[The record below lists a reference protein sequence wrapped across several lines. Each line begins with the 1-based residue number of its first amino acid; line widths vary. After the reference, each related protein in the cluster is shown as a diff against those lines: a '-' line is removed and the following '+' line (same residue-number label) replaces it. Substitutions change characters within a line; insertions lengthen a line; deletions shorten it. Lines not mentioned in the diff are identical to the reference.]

1 MASLRIP
8 MSRPQRPIRCV
19 VVPPVAAPYREPLFE
34 ALDARD
40 DLELTVVYQA
50 AQQASWDV
58 SAGWFETDHRYSA
71 KHLRSWQRARPGRTP
86 IIWPRGLEAELRRL
100 NPDCVV
106 AWEYGPTALRAFAW
120 TRLRGRAHVIFSEN
134 TPAIEPHLGSK
145 QRRLHHFLATRAEG
159 GIAASSKARTRFTEL
174 GMAPERAVVA
184 LQSADLE
191 PIRRAAAAHAPAGLQ
206 AVASGPPPMVLAVG
220 RLVPDKNFAGLID
233 AFAAATA
240 AAWRMRAAAGLRGGP
255 APRLEIVGTG
265 FLEEELRAQ
274 AARTGADIRF
284 HGHLDSAA
292 MAALYARADIFALVS
307 SFEPFGV
314 AVREAAAAGLPIVC
328 SAVAGA
334 AGDAAV
340 DGRNAI
346 LIDPADTGQIAEA
359 LRLLLTDAEVRAY
372 LGAGSRVI
380 DAETKGRDVQAWV
393 DAITSATALRG
404 RP

>member
-1 MASLRIP
+1 
-8 MSRPQRPIRCV
+8 MSRPQRPIRCA

-34 ALDARD
+34 ALNAREE
-40 DLELTVVYQA
+40 LELTVVYQA
-50 AQQASWDV
+50 DQQSSWDV
-58 SAGWFETDHRYSA
+58 SAGFFETEHRYPA
-71 KHLRSWQRARPGRTP
+71 EHLRSWQRARPGRTP
-86 IIWPRGLEAELRRL
+86 IVWPRGLERELQRL
-100 NPDCVV
+100 SPDCVV

-134 TPAIEPHLGSK
+134 TAAIEPHLGTP

-159 GIAASSKARTRFTEL
+159 GIAASSKARQRFLDL
-174 GMAPERAVVA
+174 GMSPERAVVA
-184 LQSADLE
+184 LQSAILE
-191 PIRRAAAAHAPAGLQ
+191 PIRAAVAGRAGLE

-220 RLVPDKNFAGLID
+220 RLVPDKNFAALIG
-233 AFAAATA
+233 AFAAASATA
-240 AAWRMRAAAGLRGGP
+240 AMMRAAAGVRNGV

-265 FLEEELRAQ
+265 FLEDELRAQ
-274 AARTGADIRF
+274 AAATGADIRF
-284 HGHLDSAA
+284 RGHLDSEQ
-292 MAALYARADIFALVS
+292 MAALYAEADIFALVS

-346 LIDPADTGQIAEA
+346 LIDPADPVQIMDALTALLSYAE
-359 LRLLLTDAEVRAY
+359 LRAR
-372 LGAGSRVI
+372 LGAASRAV
-380 DAETKGRDVQAWV
+380 DAETRGRDVQAWV
-393 DAITSATALRG
+393 DAIIHATALS